1 MLKVMVG
8 ILKTEYSE
16 SDLSFEKLAPKVG
29 VGGPGNVLWT
39 EPAGD
44 DSY

>member
-1 MLKVMVG
+1 MLNIMVG
-8 ILKTEYSE
+8 ILKTDYSH

-29 VGGPGNVLWT
+29 FGGPGRVLWS